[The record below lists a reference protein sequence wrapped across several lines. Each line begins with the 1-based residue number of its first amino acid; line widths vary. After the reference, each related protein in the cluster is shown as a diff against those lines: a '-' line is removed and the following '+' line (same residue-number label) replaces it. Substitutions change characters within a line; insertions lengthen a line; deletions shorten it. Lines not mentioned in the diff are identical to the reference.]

1 MPTTQTLEVLGRL
14 MRIQFLTERLVR
26 TPDGD
31 VVVKLEL
38 GERIRQ
44 ELLAARATLE
54 SLDADATV

>member
-1 MPTTQTLEVLGRL
+1 MPTTQTREVLGRL

-26 TPDGD
+26 APDGD

-54 SLDADATV
+54 SLDATV

>member
-1 MPTTQTLEVLGRL
+1 

-26 TPDGD
+26 APDGD

-54 SLDADATV
+54 SLDATV